1 MGAIDQRAVA
11 AIERVTLEALNAW
24 RPPKRLTL
32 SEWAD
37 KEAFLSAESSAK
49 EGRWRTLPYQ
59 RELMDSMTDPTVEE
73 IVFMKSAR
81 VGFTKCLN
89 NLIGYHIHQDP
100 CSIMLVQPT
109 ESDAEGYS
117 KEEIAPMLR
126 DTPALAG
133 LVADAKSRDANNTT
147 LNKSFPGGVL
157 SMVGA
162 NSPRGFRR
170 VSRRI
175 VLFDEVDGYPLS
187 AGKEGDPIKLGK
199 RRSEYFWNRK
209 VVLGSTP
216 TVKGVSRIEK
226 AFDETDKRR
235 YFVPC
240 PHCGEMQYLKW
251 SNIKWPK
258 GNPLAAY
265 YACEANGC
273 VIEHSQ
279 KYEMIEKGEWRAT
292 AVAKRPGLRGYHIWA
307 AYSYSPNATWG
318 QLAMEWVEAQGDP
331 ELLKTF
337 VNTALGETWEES
349 YTAKLDSDTL
359 AKRAEAYE
367 LLTAPAGVSVITCGI
382 DVQPNRW
389 EIQTVGWGDGE
400 EAWVL
405 NYAVVYGDPSRFE
418 GWSQVLDVINT
429 PIRHASGVD
438 MLPYAAIVDS
448 GDGNLVNEV
457 YAFARTHRDRH
468 ILAGKGM
475 TGGARPPIGAPTKQD
490 INIRG
495 QKIKHG
501 VMLYGIG
508 VDGIKSTIYSRLK
521 REDTEGGGIIHF
533 PLGLETEYY
542 KQLTA
547 EKQIVKMTNGF
558 PKLVWWKKDGDRNEA
573 LDTMVYA
580 YAALHYCYS
589 RHNRAT
595 FWKQMASKLAKAL
608 PEPVKSAVKEGE
620 PAQAPV
626 VVTHHNSGKV
636 SLAGWRRGQ

>member
-1 MGAIDQRAVA
+1 MGAIDAVTMKA
-11 AIERVTLEALNAW
+11 LEAWL
-24 RPPKRLTL
+24 PPKRMTL

-37 KEAFLSAESSAK
+37 NYAFLSAESSAK

-59 RELMDSMTDPTVEE
+59 REIMDSMTDPTVEE

-89 NLIGYHIHQDP
+89 NLVGYHIHQDP

-147 LNKSFPGGVL
+147 LNKSFAGGVL

-199 RRSEYFWNRK
+199 RRSEYYYNRK

-265 YACEANGC
+265 YACEHNGC

-279 KYEMIEKGEWRAT
+279 KYDMIERGEWRAT

-318 QLAMEWVEAQGDP
+318 QLALEWVEAQGDA

-349 YTAKLDSDTL
+349 YTAKLDADGLS
-359 AKRAEAYE
+359 KRAEAYD
-367 LLTAPAGVSVITCGI
+367 LLTAPEAVSVITCGI

-405 NYAVVYGDPSRFE
+405 NYAVVYGDPTRFE
-418 GWSQVLDVINT
+418 GWGQVLDVINT
-429 PIRHASGVD
+429 PIKHASGVD

-457 YAFARTHRDRH
+457 YAFARDHRHRH

-475 TGGARPPIGAPTKQD
+475 PGGSRPPLGAPTKQD

-508 VDGIKSTIYSRLK
+508 VDGIKSTLYGRLK
-521 REDTEGGGIIHF
+521 REERSGSGVVHF
-533 PLGLETEYY
+533 PLGMDQEYY

-547 EKQIVKMTNGF
+547 EKQIVKMHNGF

-573 LDTMVYA
+573 LDTFVYA

-589 RHNRAT
+589 RHNRST
-595 FWKQMASKLAKAL
+595 FWKQMAAKLAKAA
-608 PEPVKSAVKEGE
+608 PEPVKSAVETGE
-620 PAQAPV
+620 SAPAPAPV
-626 VVTHHNSGKV
+626 VHHNGGRV
-636 SLAGWRRGQ
+636 SLNGWRRG

>member
-1 MGAIDQRAVA
+1 MGVISHQEAA
-11 AIERVTLEALNAW
+11 AIERVTLAALDCW
-24 RPPKRLTL
+24 RPPNRLTL

-73 IVFMKSAR
+73 VVFMKSAR

-251 SNIKWPK
+251 ANIKWPK

-265 YACEANGC
+265 YVCEHNGC

-279 KYEMIEKGEWRAT
+279 KYDMIERGEWRAT

-318 QLAMEWVEAQGDP
+318 QLAMEWVEAQGDA

-337 VNTALGETWEES
+337 VNTALGETWEEN
-349 YTAKLDSDTL
+349 YTAKLDADSL
-359 AKRAEAYE
+359 SKRAEAYD
-367 LLTAPAGVSVITCGI
+367 LLTAPEPACLVTCGV

-389 EIQTVGWGDGE
+389 EIQTVAWAEGE
-400 EAWVL
+400 EAWVT
-405 NYAVVYGDPSRFE
+405 NYAVVYGDPTKFD
-418 GWSQVLDVINT
+418 GWQQVLDVINT
-429 PIRHASGVD
+429 PIRHASGID
-438 MLPYAAIVDS
+438 ILPYAAVIDS

-457 YAFARTHRDRH
+457 YAFCRTHQSRH

-475 TGGARPPIGAPTKQD
+475 SGGSRPPIGAPTKQD

-495 QKIKHG
+495 QKIKNG
-501 VMLYGIG
+501 VLLYPVG
-508 VDGIKSTIYSRLK
+508 VDGIKSTLYGRLK
-521 REDTEGGGIIHF
+521 RVETAGHGVVHF
-533 PLGLETEYY
+533 PLGLDPEYY
-542 KQLTA
+542 KQLTS
-547 EKQIVKMTNGF
+547 EKQLVKMTNGF

-573 LDTMVYA
+573 LDTFVYNI
-580 YAALHYCYS
+580 AALHYCYS

-595 FWKQMASKLAKAL
+595 FWKQMAARVAKVQAEAVEFSKRTDAPA
-608 PEPVKSAVKEGE
+608 PEE
-620 PAQAPV
+620 APV
-626 VVTHHNSGKV
+626 VKPSGGRV
-636 SLAGWRRGQ
+636 SLSGWRRG